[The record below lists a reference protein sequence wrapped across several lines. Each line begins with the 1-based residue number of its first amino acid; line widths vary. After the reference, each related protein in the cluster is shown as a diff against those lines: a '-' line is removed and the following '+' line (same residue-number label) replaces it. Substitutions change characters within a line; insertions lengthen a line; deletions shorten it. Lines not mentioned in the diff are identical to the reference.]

1 MMKQLNLQKLRMVK
15 LTKKVLQQLIKAQD
29 LKRALRMKQMMM
41 KRLNL
46 QKLRKQTR
54 MVKPTKKVLQ
64 QLICASFS
72 KHVGLAIMY
81 LSKVSQHFW
90 KQEGC
95 VRSYVKKAPSY
106 CWNIKHFLHI
116 WAFNGHFGSVQL
128 KITLGKRGK
137 YNTYQRNTF
146 AQ

>member
-64 QLICASFS
+64 QLMKAQDLCQICTCQKCHKFFENKKDVFDHMSR
-72 KHVGLAIMY
+72 KHPVIVETSSISSTFEHSMDTSVVYSGKL
-81 LSKVSQHFW
+81 LS
-90 KQEGC
+90 E
-95 VRSYVKKAPSY
+95 REA
-106 CWNIKHFLHI
+106 NIIHI
-116 WAFNGHFGSVQL
+116 
-128 KITLGKRGK
+128 KETLLYK
-137 YNTYQRNTF
+137 N
-146 AQ
+146 